1 MGAAWNTEDLVFYS
15 SRPWLRGGSLAY
27 PSRGLQ
33 GREPVEAGSQ
43 MRAPLQGSKKVHV
56 GDQSTEVVTG
66 WLQGLGQAGKSKGSD

>member
-1 MGAAWNTEDLVFYS
+1 
-15 SRPWLRGGSLAY
+15 
-27 PSRGLQ
+27 
-33 GREPVEAGSQ
+33 